1 MYGEIGD
8 ESNKKTSQE
17 TLYTCLDT
25 ALKCTAPFMPFI
37 SEELWQRLPRR
48 ATDKA
53 ASVHVSR
60 FPAETDFTR
69 DNKAEEN
76 IDLMMNVIKG
86 IRSIRGEYKLT
97 NKQKTEVFLETK
109 SNDVKTI
116 LESTSDFI
124 RCLSFSE
131 KITFSNQI
139 PAGCVI
145 SVVNDDVNANI
156 MLKVCID
163 HMIYPISY
171 SLYYIYIYVFLQGV
185 IDFEKEKI
193 KMEKNMKDLENKLK
207 ALEKKMSNKDYK
219 AKVPQNVQDQDAEKC
234 ESFKIE
240 IQESK
245 KAIESITS
253 LL

>member
-60 FPAETDFTR
+60 FPAVADFTR
-69 DNKAEEN
+69 DNNAEDN
-76 IDLMMNVIKG
+76 IDLMMNVIKS

-109 SNDVKTI
+109 SNNMKTV

-124 RCLSFSE
+124 RCLSSSE
-131 KITFSNQI
+131 KITFSNEI

-145 SVVNDDVNANI
+145 SVVNDDVNAHI
-156 MLKVCID
+156 MLKVRIKQSSTSN
-163 HMIYPISY
+163 ISRFF
-171 SLYYIYIYVFLQGV
+171 IQGV
-185 IDFEKEKI
+185 IDFEKEKV
-193 KMEKNMKDLENKLK
+193 KMEKSMKDLENKLK
-207 ALEKKMSNKDYK
+207 ALENKMSNKDYK